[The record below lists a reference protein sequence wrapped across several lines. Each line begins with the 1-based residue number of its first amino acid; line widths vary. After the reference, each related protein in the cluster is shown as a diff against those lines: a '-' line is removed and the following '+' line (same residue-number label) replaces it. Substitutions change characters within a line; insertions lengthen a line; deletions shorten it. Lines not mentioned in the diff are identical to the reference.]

1 MKAPVRL
8 VSVETGEVQKKEVF
22 LSDIPLMTN
31 SGTFLVNG
39 TERVIVS
46 QFIRSP
52 GIYFREKTPNIPGF
66 QDYLASIIP
75 SKGAWLEIEVD
86 SKQLFYAH
94 LNKVKKVP
102 LTLFLSAL
110 GYDEKS
116 FFDLV
121 KEKDLFEPTIT
132 KFPFTNEDDA
142 LIERTKA
149 SFWRPCYFGGAK
161 ALLILCF
168 LMKKNMI
175 YLMLVD
181 IKLISGF

>member
-1 MKAPVRL
+1 MVRL
-8 VSVETGEVQKKEVF
+8 ISVETGEVQEQEVF

-46 QFIRSP
+46 QFIDHLVL
-52 GIYFREKTPNIPGF
+52 YFREKTPNIPGF
-66 QDYLASIIP
+66 QDYVATIIP

-110 GYDEKS
+110 GYDEKT
-116 FFDLV
+116 FF
-121 KEKDLFEPTIT
+121 
-132 KFPFTNEDDA
+132 
-142 LIERTKA
+142 
-149 SFWRPCYFGGAK
+149 
-161 ALLILCF
+161 
-168 LMKKNMI
+168 
-175 YLMLVD
+175 
-181 IKLISGF
+181 